1 MKAWPRA
8 LSVSLVTL
16 AAWGLLQSASAV
28 SAADKKESPAFNA
41 KFFGEGGQT
50 PPNTPDQTDY
60 QNTSSMGSPS
70 AGPGPTALPSVDA
83 AAPAV
88 RPPAQAA
95 AAQAR
100 GAAADAPAYGVVMPA
115 QGRSETRPWPGR
127 KRSAETPAAEPAAA
141 ASADGSVSAAPADG
155 ETLRDAP
162 NAMRY
167 SLWNGLSAP
176 MLLPAARAAQVTP
189 DQAKNL
195 GRMDYES
202 HILGAGAAAGAGTVD
217 GPSVGSFE
225 PRASE
230 PASEGLFVSVDLDVS
245 AHPGDYRDAV
255 AEIGVRSGLR
265 LDGRFPPAFVDA
277 AKTKVTV
284 RGWVPAERLG
294 EVFGPDVQRLRVER
308 SPFVRTLP
316 DAPTTDLLVGIRIPP
331 GISPSAALPPVIER
345 LSRYAGF
352 RLRRV
357 IGYQAIPGT
366 SQMVAV
372 VSARVPVPDIV
383 RVLKD
388 PAVIKIV
395 PSPDAAPVVEE
406 APAPLMRG
414 FIDYAASRRPLFLI
428 GTLVLTVLVFGTL
441 FLHRRSR

>member
-8 LSVSLVTL
+8 LGVSLVYL
-16 AAWGLLQSASAV
+16 AAWGLLQAASAV
-28 SAADKKESPAFNA
+28 SAADKKDAPAFNA

-50 PPNTPDQTDY
+50 SPNTPDQTDY
-60 QNTSSMGSPS
+60 QNTSSIGSPA
-70 AGPGPTALPSVDA
+70 AGPGPTSLPSVDA

-88 RPPAQAA
+88 RPSAQAA
-95 AAQAR
+95 AQPAR
-100 GAAADAPAYGVVMPA
+100 GADAPAYGVVMPA
-115 QGRSETRPWPGR
+115 QGQSAARPWPGR
-127 KRSAETPAAEPAAA
+127 KRSAEPAAAEPAAA
-141 ASADGSVSAAPADG
+141 AKDVGAASAAPAAG

-202 HILGAGAAAGAGTVD
+202 HILGAGAASSAGTVD
-217 GPSVGSFE
+217 GPAAGSSAS
-225 PRASE
+225 RAPE
-230 PASEGLFVSVDLDVS
+230 PAAEGLFVSVDIDVS

-255 AEIGVRSGLR
+255 AEMGGRSGLR
-265 LDGRFPPAFVDA
+265 IDPRFPPSFVDA

-308 SPFVRTLP
+308 SPLVRTLP

-331 GISPSAALPPVIER
+331 GMAPSAALSPVLER
-345 LSRYAGF
+345 LSRDAGF

-357 IGYQAIPGT
+357 VGYQAVPGT

-372 VSARVPVPDIV
+372 VSARVAVPEIA

-395 PSPDAAPVVEE
+395 PSPDAAPVVDE
-406 APAPLMRG
+406 APASLLRG
-414 FIDYAASRRPLFLI
+414 FIDYAASQRPLFLI
-428 GTLVLTVLVFGTL
+428 GTLALTFLVIGTL
-441 FLHRRSR
+441 FLHVRKR